1 MNEEEL
7 KLVIANNIQ
16 KGWVSYG
23 DFRPDVSV
31 EAILDALTKQLRI
44 GGVMRSDC
52 DLEKLVDEN
61 REYILGFYT
70 GDELKKYLSN
80 NYA

>member
-1 MNEEEL
+1 MEVIRYKGKGEHSVRELELIIEQKMEEL
-7 KLVIANNIQ
+7 YLINSGQ
-16 KGWVSYG
+16 
-23 DFRPDVSV
+23 
-31 EAILDALTKQLRI
+31 KQLRI

-52 DLEKLVDEN
+52 ELEKLVNEN